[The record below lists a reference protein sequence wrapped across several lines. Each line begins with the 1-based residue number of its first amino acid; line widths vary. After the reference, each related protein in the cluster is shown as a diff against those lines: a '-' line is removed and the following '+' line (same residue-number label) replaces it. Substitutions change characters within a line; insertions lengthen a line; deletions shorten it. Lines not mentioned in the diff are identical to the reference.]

1 MGRIQL
7 NYGAL
12 LSAWLCLLFVVPL
25 HAKNDVLGE
34 VELIGATKVEKTSG
48 VWVDGQ
54 YLGYLNELKGSK
66 KILLLPGRHEI
77 VVRQAGYQDFAQQ
90 VVTEPGTK
98 QVIQVTM
105 QKDPRVQLPT
115 VTAAV
120 KLSVSPN
127 RAAVFV
133 DGAFVG
139 HVDVMVSAQGTLA
152 PESEVRRFY
161 APIDGELADLYIAE
175 GQPVRKDDVVARLNA
190 RGAIEAAS
198 NALEAQLKLDDAERE
213 WKQFPEKKLLMER
226 KIAALK
232 DQMDVEEHQHQQR
245 VAEGTSKLAE
255 GQKAQLQEARSTLEN
270 ARRARDA
277 AKVEL
282 DRFQRLLALP
292 GGGGVAEAQVDAKRN
307 AYLEADGAYRV
318 EQSRLAELDFVEFR
332 LNHGAQVALRDLG
345 LAERDLDQAA
355 DIAAANPYWNP
366 RAIDRPGLRNL
377 LQAAWEGAP
386 PGA

>member
-139 HVDVMVSAQGTLA
+139 HVDEFDGPGQAMLIAPGKHKITISLPGYQNFETEVTLV
-152 PESEVRRFY
+152 PDQQF
-161 APIDGELADLYIAE
+161 
-175 GQPVRKDDVVARLNA
+175 
-190 RGAIEAAS
+190 
-198 NALEAQLKLDDAERE
+198 QLKT
-213 WKQFPEKKLLMER
+213 
-226 KIAALK
+226 
-232 DQMDVEEHQHQQR
+232 DQ
-245 VAEGTSKLAE
+245 
-255 GQKAQLQEARSTLEN
+255 QKAGS
-270 ARRARDA
+270 
-277 AKVEL
+277 
-282 DRFQRLLALP
+282 P
-292 GGGGVAEAQVDAKRN
+292 SGVPSNE
-307 AYLEADGAYRV
+307 E
-318 EQSRLAELDFVEFR
+318 
-332 LNHGAQVALRDLG
+332 
-345 LAERDLDQAA
+345 
-355 DIAAANPYWNP
+355 
-366 RAIDRPGLRNL
+366 
-377 LQAAWEGAP
+377 
-386 PGA
+386 

>member
-139 HVDVMVSAQGTLA
+139 HVDEFDGPGQAMLIAPGKHKITISLPGYQNFETEVTLV
-152 PESEVRRFY
+152 PDQQF
-161 APIDGELADLYIAE
+161 
-175 GQPVRKDDVVARLNA
+175 
-190 RGAIEAAS
+190 
-198 NALEAQLKLDDAERE
+198 QLKTDL
-213 WKQFPEKKLLMER
+213 
-226 KIAALK
+226 
-232 DQMDVEEHQHQQR
+232 
-245 VAEGTSKLAE
+245 
-255 GQKAQLQEARSTLEN
+255 QKAGS
-270 ARRARDA
+270 
-277 AKVEL
+277 
-282 DRFQRLLALP
+282 P
-292 GGGGVAEAQVDAKRN
+292 SGVPSNE
-307 AYLEADGAYRV
+307 E
-318 EQSRLAELDFVEFR
+318 
-332 LNHGAQVALRDLG
+332 
-345 LAERDLDQAA
+345 
-355 DIAAANPYWNP
+355 
-366 RAIDRPGLRNL
+366 
-377 LQAAWEGAP
+377 
-386 PGA
+386 

>member
-34 VELIGATKVEKTSG
+34 IELIGATKVEKTSG

-77 VVRQAGYQDFAQQ
+77 VVRQAGYQDFAQP

-139 HVDVMVSAQGTLA
+139 HVDEFDGPGQAMLIAPGKHKITISLPGYQNFETEVTLV
-152 PESEVRRFY
+152 PEQQF
-161 APIDGELADLYIAE
+161 
-175 GQPVRKDDVVARLNA
+175 
-190 RGAIEAAS
+190 
-198 NALEAQLKLDDAERE
+198 QLKTDL
-213 WKQFPEKKLLMER
+213 
-226 KIAALK
+226 
-232 DQMDVEEHQHQQR
+232 
-245 VAEGTSKLAE
+245 
-255 GQKAQLQEARSTLEN
+255 QKAGS
-270 ARRARDA
+270 
-277 AKVEL
+277 
-282 DRFQRLLALP
+282 P
-292 GGGGVAEAQVDAKRN
+292 SGVPSNE
-307 AYLEADGAYRV
+307 E
-318 EQSRLAELDFVEFR
+318 
-332 LNHGAQVALRDLG
+332 
-345 LAERDLDQAA
+345 
-355 DIAAANPYWNP
+355 
-366 RAIDRPGLRNL
+366 
-377 LQAAWEGAP
+377 
-386 PGA
+386 

>member
-12 LSAWLCLLFVVPL
+12 LAWLCLVLVVPL
-25 HAKNDVLGE
+25 NAKNEVLGE
-34 VELIGATKVEKTSG
+34 IELIGATKVEKTSG

-139 HVDVMVSAQGTLA
+139 HVDEFDGPGQAMLIAPGKHKITISLPGYQNFETEVTLV
-152 PESEVRRFY
+152 PDQQF
-161 APIDGELADLYIAE
+161 
-175 GQPVRKDDVVARLNA
+175 
-190 RGAIEAAS
+190 
-198 NALEAQLKLDDAERE
+198 QLKTDL
-213 WKQFPEKKLLMER
+213 
-226 KIAALK
+226 
-232 DQMDVEEHQHQQR
+232 
-245 VAEGTSKLAE
+245 
-255 GQKAQLQEARSTLEN
+255 QKAGS
-270 ARRARDA
+270 
-277 AKVEL
+277 
-282 DRFQRLLALP
+282 P
-292 GGGGVAEAQVDAKRN
+292 SGVPSNE
-307 AYLEADGAYRV
+307 E
-318 EQSRLAELDFVEFR
+318 
-332 LNHGAQVALRDLG
+332 
-345 LAERDLDQAA
+345 
-355 DIAAANPYWNP
+355 
-366 RAIDRPGLRNL
+366 
-377 LQAAWEGAP
+377 
-386 PGA
+386 

>member
-90 VVTEPGTK
+90 VVTQAGIK

-139 HVDVMVSAQGTLA
+139 QLNDFMHPMRNVDQSETVGSKSPQNAIDLGHV
-152 PESEVRRFY
+152 
-161 APIDGELADLYIAE
+161 
-175 GQPVRKDDVVARLNA
+175 
-190 RGAIEAAS
+190 
-198 NALEAQLKLDDAERE
+198 
-213 WKQFPEKKLLMER
+213 
-226 KIAALK
+226 
-232 DQMDVEEHQHQQR
+232 
-245 VAEGTSKLAE
+245 
-255 GQKAQLQEARSTLEN
+255 
-270 ARRARDA
+270 
-277 AKVEL
+277 
-282 DRFQRLLALP
+282 
-292 GGGGVAEAQVDAKRN
+292 GGGQRRRG
-307 AYLEADGAYRV
+307 
-318 EQSRLAELDFVEFR
+318 FVE
-332 LNHGAQVALRDLG
+332 N
-345 LAERDLDQAA
+345 
-355 DIAAANPYWNP
+355 
-366 RAIDRPGLRNL
+366 
-377 LQAAWEGAP
+377 
-386 PGA
+386 